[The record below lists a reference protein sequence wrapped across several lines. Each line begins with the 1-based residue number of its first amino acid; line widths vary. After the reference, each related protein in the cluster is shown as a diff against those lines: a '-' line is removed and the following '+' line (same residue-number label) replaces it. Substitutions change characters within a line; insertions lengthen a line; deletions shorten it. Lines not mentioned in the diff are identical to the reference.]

1 MICGCGLRSND
12 TRHAR
17 AFHSDSITL
26 YAFLFLPVRGKRN
39 SLAPAIDSGPMTTPP
54 VTAQLHPLLTRNLAR
69 MGYAQPRPIQA
80 AAQQPILAGRDLI
93 GLAATGTGKT
103 AAFVAPILHQL
114 LSARPG
120 GEPKSR
126 RDKRPV
132 RPAERLRALV
142 MCPTR
147 ELTQQVQKEAGV
159 IAQGSVLRTTCA
171 VGKSAIRP
179 QADAIARGVD
189 VLVAT
194 PGRAIELLEDG
205 LLSLSHVRHVVID
218 EGDRMLDM
226 GFLPQVELILQRIGE
241 QRQVML
247 FSATM
252 PPAMEDL
259 ARRFLR
265 DPVRLEIGKH
275 TTPVAHVR
283 QHMIPVADQHKVDLL
298 LHVLGAASASGSHAR
313 TPMRGVLIFCRTR
326 RRVGWVGT
334 ALERHGIKVGV
345 LHGDRSQ
352 AQRQKALEAFKDG
365 DANVLVATDVAAR
378 GLHIPATRTVINYDL
393 PMQAEEYVHRVGRAA
408 HGVEDQVGE
417 AFTLLDPEDRL
428 KWRAIVNTTGI
439 EVFAEHEVAGWKPP
453 PPKRSKAA
461 HRAEAAQRAVAIE
474 TDEPQRLRQGRFDP
488 FNRPPRKRGRSH
500 ASKPIKKGQKPGG
513 GVKRAS

>member
-1 MICGCGLRSND
+1 
-12 TRHAR
+12 
-17 AFHSDSITL
+17 
-26 YAFLFLPVRGKRN
+26 
-39 SLAPAIDSGPMTTPP
+39 MTTPP
-54 VTAQLHPLLTRNLAR
+54 ATEGQLHSLLIRNLSQ

-80 AAQQPILAGRDLI
+80 AAQEPILAGRDLI

-103 AAFVAPILHQL
+103 AAFVTPILHHL

-120 GEPKSR
+120 GEPASR
-126 RDKRPV
+126 RDKRPI

-142 MCPTR
+142 LCPTR
-147 ELTQQVQKEAGV
+147 ELAQQVQKETGV

-194 PGRAIELLEDG
+194 PGRAIELLEG
-205 LLSLSHVRHVVID
+205 GMLSLAHVRHVVID

-226 GFLPQVELILQRIGE
+226 GFLPQVQSILQRIGE
-241 QRQVML
+241 PRQVML

-259 ARRFLR
+259 AREFLR

-275 TTPVAHVR
+275 TTPVTHVR
-283 QHMIPVADQHKVDLL
+283 QHLIPVADQHKVHLL
-298 LHVLGAASASGSHAR
+298 LHVLGTAPGSGAPAR
-313 TPMRGVLIFCRTR
+313 APMRGVLIFCRTR

-345 LHGDRSQ
+345 LHGDRTQ
-352 AQRQKALEAFKDG
+352 AQRQKALEAFKEG
-365 DANVLVATDVAAR
+365 EANVLVATDVAAR
-378 GLHIPATRTVINYDL
+378 GLHIAAVKAVINYDL

-408 HGVEDQVGE
+408 HGLEDEAGE
-417 AFTLLDPEDRL
+417 AFTLLDPDDRL
-428 KWRAIVNTTGI
+428 KWRAIIDATGI
-439 EVFAEHEVAGWKPP
+439 EVFAEHGVAGWSPP
-453 PPKRSKAA
+453 PPRRSKATQ
-461 HRAEAAQRAVAIE
+461 RAQAAQRAPAIE
-474 TDEPQRLRQGRFDP
+474 TDEPQRLRGGRFDP

-513 GVKRAS
+513 GVRR